1 MALET
6 LKFVDKINGEAIVH
20 MDLLREQYPE
30 RFTETG
36 AMDHKWFEE
45 TIRPN
50 SFIYVRH
57 DKNSL
62 SFTLQNGP
70 IKENGKNGCQVTD
83 IVAVAKH
90 IIEKLNEKFPCDENR
105 ETINH
110 LHIALEWQKLRTK
123 DRLNRDVEGTSKA

>member
-6 LKFVDKINGEAIVH
+6 LKGVTTINGKQIVI
-20 MDLLREQYPE
+20 MDELRDKHPE

-50 SFIYVRH
+50 AFIYVRH

-70 IKENGKNGCQVTD
+70 IKEAGLNGCQVVD
-83 IVAVAKH
+83 VIAVAKH
-90 IIEKLNEKFPCDENR
+90 IIEQLNAKFPCRENAMTITKLDE
-105 ETINH
+105 
-110 LHIALEWQKLRTK
+110 ALMWQEKRTK
-123 DRLNRDVEGTSKA
+123 DREARQVEGTSKQ

>member
-6 LKFVDKINGEAIVH
+6 LKSVEKINGQTIVI
-20 MDLLREQYPE
+20 MDELRSKHPE

-36 AMDHKWFEE
+36 AMDHVWFET

-50 SFIYVRH
+50 AFIYVRH

-70 IKENGKNGCQVTD
+70 IKEKGLNGCQVSD
-83 IVAVAKH
+83 VIAVAKH
-90 IIEKLNEKFPCDENR
+90 IIEQLNAKFPCRENAMTITKLDE
-105 ETINH
+105 
-110 LHIALEWQKLRTK
+110 ALMWQEKRTK
-123 DRLNRDVEGTSKA
+123 DREARNVEGMSKQ